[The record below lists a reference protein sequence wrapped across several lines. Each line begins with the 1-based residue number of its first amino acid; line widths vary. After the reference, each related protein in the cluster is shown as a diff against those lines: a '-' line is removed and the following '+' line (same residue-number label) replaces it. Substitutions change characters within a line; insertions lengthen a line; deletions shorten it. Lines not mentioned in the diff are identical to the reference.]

1 MTIRTHALLA
11 SLVAMFA
18 ACTSPALA
26 QTANLSFDRAAYVTC
41 REAHTLP
48 PDQRIALSVFLADH
62 AARHRGVTIPDGEM
76 GVQLASLVRGGCTL
90 SPDAYLFTVIDRAV
104 AAELKRLPK
113 R

>member
-11 SLVAMFA
+11 SLVTMFS
-18 ACTSPALA
+18 ACASAALA